1 MKYNK
6 GDTVCIKKTK
16 EVGEIV
22 EVSEFVK
29 MYRVNTG
36 TQCIWVDDNEIEEV
50 NKND

>member
-6 GDTVCIKKTK
+6 GDTVRIKKTK

-22 EVSEFVK
+22 EVSEFVN

-36 TQCIWVDDNEIEEV
+36 TQYIWFNESDIDEV
-50 NKND
+50 KEK